1 MSDSRSRP
9 RLVPFT
15 RVRRAAWL
23 VASLVV
29 LGAAANVAVF
39 TPRPAIAASHG
50 GTCDARESAAEQAA
64 WELRWDGPDVWVGE
78 NPSHALRLRVDEAGL
93 SLDSVPERDRL
104 PWQWRLDLRAP
115 AGPTPVNGD
124 RVDLRVSGR
133 RVDVRHPEISEWY
146 LNGRKGLQH
155 GLDVE
160 VGPAPGPMRL
170 AFTLAGTLTAKVRDD
185 GRSVAFV
192 DAAGTPVLVYGGLHA
207 IDAEGRDV
215 DVRWDRPTIGGDGG
229 TVLALALAADSRR
242 GPIHVLGVIVRA
254 KDPLRGDDLTAADLA
269 GTTASDLTGTP
280 APEVAGTPRPAV
292 APSNDLCGGAAVVPG
307 AGPFPFTSAAY
318 DVTDATLTGD
328 PPSNGCQ
335 PDVSRSAWFRFTPA
349 ATSYYSFSLCADAP
363 SLTTLPDTVLA
374 LYTGNANCGNLSLV
388 AGGCDDDSCSNG
400 DLQSIVTGHQLTAG
414 QNYYLVAWKFG
425 AAAPAAGEATVQLVV
440 TKDNPPPAAPANDQ
454 CPGAE
459 LIPPAGPFPYQTSL
473 LPDISSATLNG
484 DPAPPT
490 CQPNV
495 SRSVWYSFTPAST
508 GSYSFSLCADAP
520 TGTTVDD
527 TVLAIYSSAGVCT
540 GLSELAGGCAD
551 DTCTLALGQSSIT
564 GATLTAGNTY
574 YVVAWKFDATAP
586 LPGHTAVQMRVT
598 QTLGPSNDTCAG
610 AIPITPNVPV
620 AGTTAGAAD
629 NYELSGS
636 ACFTGIGQTSTAATG
651 GDVVYRFTA
660 PAAGAWSFRV
670 SPGDP
675 TKNVVLYVATTCPGG
690 PFPAIVGGCLGAANR
705 STGNPAEEVACL
717 PLAAGQTVQVFVDE
731 SGPTM
736 GTPFTLEVTPCT
748 AETEPNGTPPA
759 AGPLACGIE
768 GSIAP
773 AGDVDFFSL
782 GSPPAGSRV
791 FALVDGA
798 ATNLPDL
805 DLRVTT
811 AADTL
816 EYDDLNNDVPFGA
829 TSPNIAGTPL
839 TGEAAFLDVVHFS
852 VLQQSEPYHLYAFV
866 EPPAGTIAEV
876 EPNNS
881 TGSATSG
888 ASLSWSGALSATTD
902 VDHFAFQAITGD
914 LIQIG
919 LDLDPTRTNTPWNGI
934 LTLLDSSGATLLS
947 VNDSAA
953 TSNPTTGAGSLTS
966 KTPTSPAEGLL
977 YRARAGGVYYARV
990 AYGTGT
996 PGDYLLAVALN
1007 CRIGPAAN
1015 LGVSLTDAPD
1025 PVAPGQPITYTIT
1038 VNNSGVTP
1046 GQNVT
1051 LRDDLP
1057 AGVGFVS
1064 ATPSQGSCSGTGPI
1078 QCALGNIGGVFSV
1091 TVTVVVTAPGTPGT
1105 LVNRVAITSASI
1117 DASPADDSAEATTTV
1132 GAADGDGDGVPDAA
1146 DCAPGDPAAWAVP
1159 GEATGLV
1166 FPTPGNTAA
1175 LQWTAPADPGGSQ
1188 VRYDLLR
1195 STAKN
1200 DFSAATC
1207 VASGITA
1214 TSAIDATPP
1223 TAALYYLVRA
1233 RNACGGNLGAGT
1245 NGVPRT
1251 GTACP

>member
-1 MSDSRSRP
+1 MSDPCSRHRP
-9 RLVPFT
+9 
-15 RVRRAAWL
+15 VRRARL
-23 VASLVV
+23 RP
-29 LGAAANVAVF
+29 AAALAPPLAIVGAIALLSAL
-39 TPRPAIAASHG
+39 PLRPALAETSG
-50 GTCDARESAAEQAA
+50 GTCDPSESRAEQMA
-64 WELRWDGPDVWVGE
+64 WELRWDGPGVWAGE
-78 NPSHALRLRVDEAGL
+78 NPSHALRLGVDEEGL
-93 SLDSVPERDRL
+93 SLSSVPDRDRL
-104 PWQWRLDLRAP
+104 PWTWRLHLGAP
-115 AGPTPVNGD
+115 TGPVA
-124 RVDLRVSGR
+124 VSGR
-133 RVDVRHPEISEWY
+133 RVDLLHADVSEWY

-155 GLDVE
+155 GLDLE
-160 VGPAPGPMRL
+160 VGPASGAMRL
-170 AFTLAGTLTAKVRDD
+170 EFALGGTLTAKVRDD

-192 DAAGTPVLVYGGLHA
+192 DAAGTPVLVYGGLRA
-207 IDAEGRDV
+207 VDADGRDV
-215 DVRWDRPTIGGDGG
+215 DVRWDRPTIGRDGG

-242 GPIHVLGVIVRA
+242 GPIHVLGLIARA
-254 KDPLRGDDLTAADLA
+254 KNPLGSGDLA
-269 GTTASDLTGTP
+269 AAGPAGMP
-280 APEVAGTPRPAV
+280 APEIAGTPGPAV
-292 APSNDLCGGAAVVPG
+292 APTNDLCGAAAVVPA

-318 DVTDATLTGD
+318 DITDATITGD

-335 PDVSRSAWFRFTPA
+335 PDVSRSVWFKFTPA

-363 SLTTLPDTVLA
+363 SLTTVPDTVLA
-374 LYTGNANCGNLSLV
+374 LYTGNGNCGNLSLV
-388 AGGCDDDSCSNG
+388 AGGCDDDSCSSG

-414 QNYYLVAWKFG
+414 QNYYVVAWQFG
-425 AAAPAAGEATVQLVV
+425 AAPPAAGEATVQLVV
-440 TKDNPPPAAPANDQ
+440 TRDNPPPAAPANDQ

-508 GSYSFSLCADAP
+508 GAYSFSLCADAP

-540 GLSELAGGCAD
+540 GLSEMPGGCAD

-564 GATLTAGNTY
+564 GATLTAGSTY
-574 YVVAWKFDATAP
+574 YVVAWKFDLAAP

-610 AIPITPNVPV
+610 AIPITPGVPV

-636 ACFTGIGQTSTAATG
+636 ACFTGVGQTASTAAG
-651 GDVVYRFTA
+651 SDVVYRFTA
-660 PAAGAWSFRV
+660 PSAGAWSFRA
-670 SPGDP
+670 SGSDP
-675 TKNVVLYVATTCPGG
+675 TKNVVLYVAADCPGG
-690 PFPAIVGGCLGAANR
+690 PFPAMIGACLGAANR

-731 SGPTM
+731 AGASM
-736 GTPFTLEVTPCT
+736 GTPFSLEVTPCT
-748 AETEPNGTPPA
+748 AEVEPNGTPAA

-773 AGDVDFFSL
+773 IGDIDFFSL
-782 GSPPAGSRV
+782 GSPLAGSRV

-798 ATNLPDL
+798 AANNLDL

-811 AADTL
+811 TTDTL

-839 TGEAAFLDVVHFS
+839 TGAAAFLDVAHFS
-852 VLQQSEPYHLYAFV
+852 VNQQSEPYRLYAFV
-866 EPPAGTIAEV
+866 EPAAGTVAEI

-881 TGSATSG
+881 IASATSG
-888 ASLSWSGALSATTD
+888 VSLSWSGALSSTTD
-902 VDHFAFQAITGD
+902 VDHFAFQAAAGD

-919 LDLDPTRTNTPWNGI
+919 LDLDPTRNNTPWNGI
-934 LTLLDSSGATLLS
+934 LTLLDGGGATLLS

-953 TSNPTTGAGSLTS
+953 TSNTTTGAGSLTS

-977 YRARAGGVYYARV
+977 FRARVAGTYYARV
-990 AYGTGT
+990 AFGSGT

-1007 CRIGPAAN
+1007 CRIGPAVN

-1025 PVAPGQPITYTIT
+1025 PVAPGQQVTYTIS
-1038 VNNSGVTP
+1038 VNNPTATP
-1046 GQNVT
+1046 AENVT

-1057 AGVGFVS
+1057 AGVAFVS
-1064 ATPSQGSCSGTGPI
+1064 ATPSQGSCSGTGPVL
-1078 QCALGNIGGVFSV
+1078 CALGSV
-1091 TVTVVVTAPGTPGT
+1091 GAVTTATIAVVVGAPGAPGT
-1105 LVNRVAITSASI
+1105 LVNRVALASTSI
-1117 DASPADDSAEATTTV
+1117 DPNPANDTAQESTTV
-1132 GAADGDGDGVPDAA
+1132 AASDSDGDGVPDAA

-1175 LQWTAPADPGGSQ
+1175 MQWAAPTAPGGTQ

-1195 STAKN
+1195 STSKS
-1200 DFSAATC
+1200 DFSAAVC

-1214 TSAIDATPP
+1214 ASATDATLPA
-1223 TAALYYLVRA
+1223 TGLFYLVRA

-1245 NGVPRT
+1245 SGVPRT
-1251 GTACP
+1251 GAACP